1 MLRVQT
7 KWKLATAV
15 AVAAFGISPA
25 AFAVENV
32 WTGATSTDWND
43 PTNWSLGRV
52 PTNANGNTTG
62 DTFDDAV
69 ISSTTVIPL
78 ISSDLAATPRDIIT
92 GKGAGNVGQ
101 VNHTAGTAS
110 TGDSNWF
117 YVGRDAGTGTY
128 NLADTS
134 GTGGTLTHLG
144 TGSGSIM
151 VGGNGGADGTAGRL
165 YVGGTEFEAV
175 GSVGTMNIN
184 TTGTVTVRNDMAVGA
199 DGGTGVVNFD
209 AGTITTGGWNF
220 IGKRVN
226 QDDGN
231 GTFNQSGGT
240 LTNSGRTYISN
251 GNSTGKMVL
260 TGGTYNNTGGTFIVG
275 ENNSAQ
281 ALPAVL
287 TIDGGTLN
295 AGEVWLGQAHDD
307 TLVRHGN
314 GVLNMNS
321 GAINMNNWLV
331 VGRDGGTGVLNMT
344 GGTITKSG
352 DGQFILGSLSG
363 TGTVTQT
370 GGTIDTTAGGDTRL
384 GENASTALYDMSGG
398 VLKTNALLV
407 AWNGGT
413 NEMRVSGTA
422 SVTADHL
429 EVGEAGNNGSGVVNQ
444 TGGTV
449 NVGRWLAVGLGSN
462 QQAAYNLSA
471 GTVNAGGV
479 EAGADSAG
487 VITVSGTGILNVS
500 GNIEVPTRNGAGNL
514 TVAGG
519 TVNSAGMLL
528 GGRDTNTLGSGVV
541 NQSDGQVNVSG
552 DVVVQRPGV
561 GTGTYNLSGGTL
573 SVDGTIDATLGS
585 FAFTGGRITRSNAG
599 VIAYTGDLHVGDK
612 SAGLKLGTDKTFSV
626 SGVLDIV
633 SGVTLDVTGMTLPA
647 SGAGSFALG
656 TDGSINGTFDPS
668 TTTLAGL
675 GNPAGA
681 TFISETAGEGGL
693 FNPDTDKVY
702 WVQEQGG
709 NVTLQYSI
717 APVPEPTFLGFIGL
731 GAMAVM
737 GRRRRR

>member
-1 MLRVQT
+1 MSKSHSKRV
-7 KWKLATAV
+7 LAGAV
-15 AVAAFGISPA
+15 ASVALVISPA
-25 AFAVENV
+25 AFAVENL
-32 WTGATSTDWND
+32 WTGATSNAWND

-52 PTNANGNTTG
+52 PTNNNGATEG

-78 ISSDLAATPRDIIT
+78 IDTDLAATPRDIIT

-101 VNHTAGTAS
+101 VNHVAGTAS
-110 TGDSNWF
+110 TGNGNWF

-134 GTGGTLTHLG
+134 GTGGTLTNFA
-144 TGSGSIM
+144 TGSGSLNI
-151 VGGNGGADGTAGRL
+151 GGTDGTAGRL

-184 TTGTVTVRNDMAVGA
+184 TTGVVTVRNDLAVGT
-199 DGGTGVVNFD
+199 DGGTGVINFD

-220 IGKRVN
+220 IGKRAN

-260 TGGTYNNTGGTFIVG
+260 TGGTYNNTGDTFIVG

-281 ALPAVL
+281 AMPAIL
-287 TIDGGTLN
+287 TVDGGMLN
-295 AGEVWLGQAHDD
+295 AGEIWIGQAHDD
-307 TLVRHGN
+307 ALARHGN
-314 GVLNMNS
+314 GVLNMSS
-321 GAINMNNWLV
+321 GAIDMNNWFV
-331 VGRDGGTGVLNMT
+331 VGRDGGTGELNMS
-344 GGTITKSG
+344 GGSITKG
-352 DGQFILGSLSG
+352 GGGNFIVGSLGG

-370 GGTIDTTAGGDTRL
+370 NGTIDTTGGGDTLL
-384 GENASTALYDMSGG
+384 GENTSTALYDISGG
-398 VLKTNALLV
+398 ELKTNALLI
-407 AWNGGT
+407 AWKGGA

-422 SVTADHL
+422 TVTADHL
-429 EVGEAGNNGSGVVNQ
+429 EIGEAANNGSGVVNQ

-449 NVGRWLAVGLGSN
+449 NVSRWLAVGLGSS
-462 QQAAYNLSA
+462 QQAEYNLSG

-487 VITVSGTGILNVS
+487 LISITGTGVLNVA
-500 GNIEVPTRNGAGNL
+500 GDTEVPTRNGQGNL

-519 TVNSAGMLL
+519 TLNTANILI

-541 NQSDGQVNVSG
+541 NQSDGSVNVSG
-552 DVVVQRPGV
+552 NVVVQRPGV
-561 GTGTYNLSGGTL
+561 GTGAYNLSGGTL
-573 SVDGTIDATLGS
+573 SVDGNIDASLGS
-585 FAFTGGRITRSNAG
+585 FSFTGGRITRSNAG
-599 VIAYTGDLHVGDK
+599 VISYTGDLHVGDK
-612 SAGLKLGTDKTFSV
+612 SAGLKLDSDKTFSV
-626 SGVLDIV
+626 SGVLDIM
-633 SGVTLDVTGMTLPA
+633 SGVTLDVTGLTLPS

-656 TDGSINGTFDPS
+656 TDGSIAGTFDPS

-675 GNPAGA
+675 VNPAGA
-681 TFISETAGEGGL
+681 TFISEDAGEGGL

-702 WVQEQGG
+702 WLQEQGG

-731 GAMAVM
+731 GAVALV